1 MVAHAATAYC
11 DGANG
16 LWAAAGKAL
25 PSTRQQR
32 CWLHK
37 VRNVLDKLPEKQKP
51 RVHADLRS
59 IVNAP
64 SETEARNGIEA
75 LAKTLQRDYPKPPRA
90 YAMTSIAW

>member
-1 MVAHAATAYC
+1 LHMPQLLIA

-37 VRNVLDKLPEKQKP
+37 VRNREFN
-51 RVHADLRS
+51 RS
-59 IVNAP
+59 TQQLV
-64 SETEARNGIEA
+64 
-75 LAKTLQRDYPKPPRA
+75 
-90 YAMTSIAW
+90 